1 MSALRALIVDDEP
14 LVRSEL
20 AYALRESGEDIRFE
34 ECSTA
39 LEALARLQS
48 ETFDVV
54 FLDIRMPGLSGLE
67 AMQVIDKLPRRP
79 QVAFVTAHDDHAIE
93 AFEHEAVDYLLKPV
107 SAQRLAKTLA
117 RVRARVSEPAAVA
130 PLPPAR
136 FPVDLDGRTM
146 LIPPAEIRY
155 VAAAGH
161 DVTVQTFER
170 AFRYKGTLSECAER
184 LRGLLRVHRA
194 YLVNPQHVLEV
205 RPFFAG
211 TYTLVTD
218 DKQRSEV
225 PVSRAFAKTV
235 RTAFHL

>member
-14 LVRSEL
+14 HVRSEL
-20 AYALRESGEDIRFE
+20 AYALKASGEDIRFE

-48 ETFDVV
+48 GTFDIV
-54 FLDIRMPGLSGLE
+54 FLDIRMPGLSGIE
-67 AMQVIDKLPRRP
+67 AMQVIDKLPQRP

-107 SAQRLAKTLA
+107 SAPRLAKTLA
-117 RVRARVSEPAAVA
+117 RVRARKSEGPAAA
-130 PLPPAR
+130 ATAR

-161 DVTVQTFER
+161 DVTIQTFER
-170 AFRYKGTLSECAER
+170 AFRYKGTLSECASR
-184 LRGLLRVHRA
+184 LGGLLRVHRA
-194 YLVNPQHVLEV
+194 YLVNPQHVVEV

-218 DKQRSEV
+218 DKHRSEV